1 MCSSSREKK
10 SQEDS
15 MRPFGQPPYFT
26 FYCTPALG
34 KHKPINV
41 KPAQSLQLPALGN
54 RNPGM
59 REDCE
64 ILTTKQKFRKD
75 KNPNSEGSTGLPFL
89 LTFRKGHRS
98 WTDRDR
104 ACPRC
109 PPPPS
114 PKNLLTA
121 RQSGR
126 RLRPLPPAPCLSFH
140 RLDGG
145 VDLPKAQIQIPAP
158 RGITRSWCK

>member
-1 MCSSSREKK
+1 
-10 SQEDS
+10 

-64 ILTTKQKFRKD
+64 ILTTKQKFIKD

-98 WTDRDR
+98 WTVRER

-109 PPPPS
+109 PPS
-114 PKNLLTA
+114 PIT
-121 RQSGR
+121 QE
-126 RLRPLPPAPCLSFH
+126 PADC
-140 RLDGG
+140 
-145 VDLPKAQIQIPAP
+145 
-158 RGITRSWCK
+158 